1 MCVIFVDS
9 TTFKIGR
16 IKWEI
21 CLLHHKNTFWVL
33 CLASARRCMVPG
45 WHPLFRNSAVTAKN
59 APDMAHVCS
68 LGHYNTQ
75 TSILHHRDFQHHPL
89 TITSHQRVGV
99 IGCTRRL
106 WRHSNIK
113 PSPPVGCWS
122 ILLLRPI
129 LRSRLILFQLI
140 SINVCVR
147 GPPPPP
153 LRHPYNLVCKC

>member
-1 MCVIFVDS
+1 
-9 TTFKIGR
+9 
-16 IKWEI
+16 
-21 CLLHHKNTFWVL
+21 
-33 CLASARRCMVPG
+33 MVPG
-45 WHPLFRNSAVTAKN
+45 WHLLFRNSAVTAKN
-59 APDMAHVCS
+59 APDMADVCS

-75 TSILHHRDFQHHPL
+75 TSILHHRHFQHHPL

-106 WRHSNIK
+106 WRHSSIK

-147 GPPPPP
+147 RPPSSTSQAP
-153 LRHPYNLVCKC
+153 LQSSMQMLIRNWCIAGGFKVMTSQGGNFYHKMQ